1 MHSKSILLNPSSQ
14 LNFIHPTWQGTQ
26 IKSVE
31 QKSKNGEEV
40 IVLFKRFLI
49 CIEDKRFYKHRGLD
63 FRGILRAILK
73 NLKARKIVQGGST
86 LTQQLA
92 RRLLKD
98 NCKSIRRKLRES
110 RLALQLEKNHNKA
123 EILDLYLEKI
133 YWGGNVFGIHDA
145 ALTYFKKT
153 VSELSLSEII
163 QLIALLRGPNLYLKN
178 QLLLTQ
184 RCELI
189 QRTLK
194 KSGQF
199 SELDHHN
206 LYFNPID
213 TNAPNHKTI

>member
-1 MHSKSILLNPSSQ
+1 MHSKSILLIPSSRI
-14 LNFIHPTWQGTQ
+14 NIIHPSWQSIQ
-26 IKSVE
+26 IKSFN
-31 QKSKNGEEV
+31 QTSKNGEEV
-40 IVLFKRFLI
+40 IVIFKRFLI
-49 CIEDKRFYKHRGLD
+49 CIEDKRFYQHRGVD

-98 NCKSIRRKLRES
+98 NRKSIRRKLRES
-110 RLALQLEKNHNKA
+110 RLALQLEKNYNKA
-123 EILDLYLEKI
+123 QILDLYLEKI
-133 YWGGNVFGIHDA
+133 YWGGNVFGIHNA

-153 VSELSLSEII
+153 VSELGLSEII

-189 QRTLK
+189 QRTLN

-206 LYFNPID
+206 LFFNPID
-213 TNAPNHKTI
+213 TNTQIRKTT